1 MWKFKFTINT
11 IKYSSVKIFIF
22 IFYFFNSF
30 ILASMVLA
38 IKYNEDDYYSNKY
51 YAKVGGIGLNEL
63 NELEYNLLILL
74 EFNAFIDDDTY
85 EKYENQL
92 NDFEH

>member
-1 MWKFKFTINT
+1 
-11 IKYSSVKIFIF
+11 
-22 IFYFFNSF
+22 
-30 ILASMVLA
+30 MVLA

-51 YAKVGGIGLNEL
+51 YAKVGGIALKEL

>member
-1 MWKFKFTINT
+1 
-11 IKYSSVKIFIF
+11 
-22 IFYFFNSF
+22 
-30 ILASMVLA
+30 MVLA

-51 YAKVGGIGLNEL
+51 YAKVGGINLEEINT
-63 NELEYNLLILL
+63 LEYNLLILL